1 VQYSHWVV
9 RHSGAVHV
17 LEVAT
22 AVREVNTLLFR
33 FVTSEVRCSIR
44 GIAGDLVD
52 YFVTGEVRSG
62 IRGIASDLV
71 D

>member
-1 VQYSHWVV
+1 MQDSHWVV

-17 LEVAT
+17 QEVAT
-22 AVREVNTLLFR
+22 AVREVNTLLVR
-33 FVTSEVRCSIR
+33 FVN
-44 GIAGDLVD
+44 
-52 YFVTGEVRSG
+52 GEVRYS